1 MKTLAIY
8 NSDSKA
14 KMQEY
19 INLAKELHADSQETA
34 DATSNELL
42 VRCADESASCLR
54 KAINA
59 DCEYTA
65 YVNCNAV
72 EIWNNKVNEL
82 LENL

>member
-34 DATSNELL
+34 DTTSNELL